1 MSWQYG
7 LLFSNADVF
16 LDWFKNVSLTAQ
28 FNAIH
33 VHHTLS
39 PNHSH
44 FKGNNHRELQDGMR
58 DYHVKTKGWDDIA
71 QHITIFPDGK
81 IMTGRNP
88 DQMRASA
95 IGYNGSEDIHPFMF
109 EMIGNFDKGNDV
121 LLGQQLETAIKVCK
135 HWRSKGS
142 EVVFHRE
149 CLINGKEPKSCPGT
163 GIDKQWFMDLVEKE
177 GAYMMKPE
185 DANKIIRFLG
195 VAWELAVGKVSKD
208 EFNRLANEL
217 RKVSGQEVK

>member
-16 LDWFKNVSLTAQ
+16 LVWFKNVSLTAQ

-33 VHHTLS
+33 VHHTHS

-88 DQMRASA
+88 DQMPASA

-121 LLGQQLETAIKVCK
+121 LLGQQLETAIKICK

-177 GAYMMKPE
+177 SAYMMKPE
-185 DANKIIRFLG
+185 DANKIIRFPG
-195 VAWELAVGKVSKD
+195 VAWELVVDKASKD